1 MVLHRIFPLKF
12 HCNHCYSFILAK
24 MSLVSTWTEF
34 LDLPAKTGTTD
45 SPSANAKIH
54 ILCPN
59 FEIQF
64 QQIAFRMILVYKSH
78 VLLLLRMYY
87 TTEKVFTRQLIKWA
101 WYLLFLVSR
110 EMYFPM
116 TLSFFLEY
124 LLNRWLVDLFSLLSS
139 LYLSLCFKKVFE
151 GFYWSCF
158 TSRIELQRD
167 LIS

>member
-1 MVLHRIFPLKF
+1 MVLHLIFSLKF
-12 HCNHCYSFILAK
+12 HCNHCYRFILAK
-24 MSLVSTWTEF
+24 TSLVSTWTEF

-101 WYLLFLVSR
+101 WYILFWCQERCTS
-110 EMYFPM
+110 PW
-116 TLSFFLEY
+116 LSHSF
-124 LLNRWLVDLFSLLSS
+124 WSTCWIDDWWTCSLLSS

-151 GFYWSCF
+151 GFYWSCS